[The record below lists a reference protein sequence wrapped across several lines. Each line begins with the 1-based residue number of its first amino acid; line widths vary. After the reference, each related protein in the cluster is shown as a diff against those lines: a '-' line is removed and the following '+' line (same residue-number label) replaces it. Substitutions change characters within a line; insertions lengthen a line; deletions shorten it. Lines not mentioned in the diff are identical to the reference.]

1 MEFIK
6 ILGSD
11 RSKSVVIRPHPA
23 EDDSVYNKIADT
35 FPNITVNYKDELYAQ
50 ILSSD
55 CVIHDACTT
64 GIEAAAFG
72 IPVLGLRPKLS
83 GESYNDF
90 ANQFSYN
97 FLSARQLY
105 DFICTNPMCE

>member
-1 MEFIK
+1 M
-6 ILGSD
+6 ILSIT
-11 RSKSVVIRPHPA
+11 RLHI
-23 EDDSVYNKIADT
+23 

-72 IPVLGLRPKLS
+72 IPVLGLRPKLVV
-83 GESYNDF
+83 NHILILPINF
-90 ANQFSYN
+90 IQFP
-97 FLSARQLY
+97 FCAPAL
-105 DFICTNPMCE
+105 